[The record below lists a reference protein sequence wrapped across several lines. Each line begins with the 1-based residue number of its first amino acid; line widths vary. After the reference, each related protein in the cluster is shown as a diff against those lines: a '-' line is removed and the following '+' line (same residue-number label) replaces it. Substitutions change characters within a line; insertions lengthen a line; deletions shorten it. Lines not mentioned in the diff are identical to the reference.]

1 MKILLDTHAILWWL
15 SGDPKVNQQAS
26 ELISDP
32 ANDILVS
39 SASLWEMLVK
49 ARTGKLTVNMQN
61 LLIEVQNQDF
71 QLLGIEPAHLL
82 ELEPLP
88 RVHKDPWDHLLIAQA
103 IAEGAVFM
111 SDDGHTPCYP
121 VNYVKCSG
129 AIPPQ
134 MGGQN
139 PSAIKMPPLT
149 SS

>member
-1 MKILLDTHAILWWL
+1 VKILLDTHAILWWL
-15 SGDPKVNQQAS
+15 NGDPKVSQQAS

-49 ARTGKLTVNMQN
+49 ARTGKLTVNMEI

-88 RVHKDPWDHLLIAQA
+88 RMHKDPWDHLLIAQA
-103 IAEGAVFM
+103 IAEGAVFTGATHEI
-111 SDDGHTPCYP
+111 DCLIAR
-121 VNYVKCSG
+121 YVRSNWS
-129 AIPPQ
+129 
-134 MGGQN
+134 M
-139 PSAIKMPPLT
+139 
-149 SS
+149 